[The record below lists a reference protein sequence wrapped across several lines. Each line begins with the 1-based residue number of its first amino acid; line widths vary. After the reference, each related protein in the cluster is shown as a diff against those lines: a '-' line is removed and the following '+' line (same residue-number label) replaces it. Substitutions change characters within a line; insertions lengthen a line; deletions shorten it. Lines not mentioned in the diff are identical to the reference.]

1 MKHIP
6 LNAGEYRAIA
16 GLGML
21 YAFRMLGL
29 FMVLPVL
36 ALYARDLE
44 GSTPF
49 LIGIALGGYG
59 LAQAIFQ
66 IPFGT
71 LSDRLGR
78 KQIIAFG
85 LLLFFAGSVVA
96 ALSTS
101 IYGVIAGRCLQ
112 GSGAIAGALMALLA
126 DKTRE
131 ETRTTA
137 MAAIGMSIGVAFG
150 IAMALGPFLA
160 EVFGLS
166 GVFWSTALLALVG
179 LLILWRLVPSAPAR
193 QHRDVGID
201 PRQVRK
207 MLFQSE
213 LLRLNFSIFALHAI
227 LTGCFIA
234 LPIRLENLGID
245 AQYHGWVYLP
255 VMAVGFFAMVPLIV
269 AAEKYRHMKMVFMG
283 AVAAMTLAL
292 LGLGETAQTKWVL
305 ILLLLIFFTGFN
317 LMEAMLPSMISKLS
331 PAGAKGT
338 AMGVYS
344 TSQFLGASVGGGLGG
359 AVAGHFGIDAVFLF
373 AAALGAL
380 WFLTILNMTAP
391 KHLSSE
397 VVSLEGKKITD
408 SSACSRELKNIAGIE
423 DALVVREENVAYLK
437 IDRDAIDREALT
449 RWLQIS
455 P

>member
-1 MKHIP
+1 MKHIS
-6 LNAGEYRAIA
+6 LNTDEYRAIA

-36 ALYARDLE
+36 SLYARDLT
-44 GSTPF
+44 GATPF

-66 IPFGT
+66 IPFGA

-78 KQIIAFG
+78 KQIIALG
-85 LLLFFAGSVVA
+85 LLLFFAGSVMA

-101 IYGVIAGRCLQ
+101 IHGVIAGRCLQ

-137 MAAIGMSIGVAFG
+137 MAAIGMSIGLSFAL
-150 IAMALGPFLA
+150 AMALGPFLA
-160 EVFGLS
+160 ELFGLS

-193 QHRDVGID
+193 QHRDVGVD
-201 PRQVRK
+201 PRQLRK
-207 MLFQSE
+207 MLLKPE

-234 LPIRLENLGID
+234 LPLRLESLGIE

-255 VMAVGFFAMVPLIV
+255 VMAAGFFAMIPLII
-269 AAEKYRHMKMVFMG
+269 AAEKYRHMKAVFMG
-283 AVAAMTLAL
+283 AVAAITLAL
-292 LGLGETAQTKWVL
+292 LAIGETGHTRWLL
-305 ILLLLIFFTGFN
+305 ITLLLVFFTGFN
-317 LMEAMLPSMISKLS
+317 LMEAMLPSLISKLS

-344 TSQFLGASVGGGLGG
+344 TSQFLGASIGGVAGG

-380 WFLTILNMTAP
+380 WFLAILNMAVP
-391 KHLSSE
+391 RHLSSE
-397 VVSLEGKKITD
+397 IVSLKDRNVINIRE
-408 SSACSRELKNIAGIE
+408 SSEQLKRIAGIE
-423 DALVVREENVAYLK
+423 DVLIVEEEGVAYLK

-449 RWLQIS
+449 QWLKTS
-455 P
+455 S

>member
-1 MKHIP
+1 MKRIS
-6 LNAGEYRAIA
+6 LNAGEYRAIT
-16 GLGML
+16 GLGIL

-36 ALYARDLE
+36 ALYARELE
-44 GSTPF
+44 GATPF

-59 LAQAIFQ
+59 LTQAILQ

-71 LSDRLGR
+71 LSDRVGR
-78 KQIIAFG
+78 KQIIALG

-150 IAMALGPFLA
+150 VAMALGPFLA
-160 EVFGLS
+160 EIFGLS
-166 GVFWSTALLALVG
+166 GVFWSTALLALIG
-179 LLILWRLVPSAPAR
+179 MLILWQLVPSAPAR
-193 QHRDVGID
+193 QHRDVGVD
-201 PRQVRK
+201 PRQLTK
-207 MLFQSE
+207 MLFQRD
-213 LLRLNFSIFALHAI
+213 LLRLNFSIFSLHAI

-234 LPIRLENLGID
+234 LPLRLESLGID

-255 VMAVGFFAMVPLIV
+255 VMAAGFFAMVPLII
-269 AAEKYRHMKMVFMG
+269 AAEKYRHMKVVFMG
-283 AVAAMTLAL
+283 AVAAITMALLAL
-292 LGLGETAQTKWVL
+292 GEIGHAKWSL
-305 ILLLLIFFTGFN
+305 ILLLLVFFTGFN

-344 TSQFLGASVGGGLGG
+344 TCQFLGASVGGGLGG

-373 AAALGAL
+373 AAVLAAL
-380 WFLTILNMTAP
+380 WFLAIVNMKVP
-391 KHLSSE
+391 RHLSSE
-397 VVSLEGKKITD
+397 IISLQG
-408 SSACSRELKNIAGIE
+408 KNIADSSECSRQLQGIE
-423 DALVVREENVAYLK
+423 GIEEALIVREEGVAYLK
-437 IDRDAIDREALT
+437 VDRDSIDREALR
-449 RWLQIS
+449 RWLQS
-455 P
+455 S

>member
-1 MKHIP
+1 MKHIS
-6 LNAGEYRAIA
+6 LNTGEYRAIA

-36 ALYARDLE
+36 SLYARELN
-44 GSTPF
+44 GATPF

-66 IPFGT
+66 IPFGA

-85 LLLFFAGSVVA
+85 LLLFFAGSVMA

-137 MAAIGMSIGVAFG
+137 MAAIGMSIGLAFAL
-150 IAMALGPFLA
+150 AMALGPFLA
-160 EVFGLS
+160 ELFGLS

-193 QHRDVGID
+193 QHRDVGVD
-201 PRQVRK
+201 PGQLGK
-207 MLFQSE
+207 MLFQRE

-234 LPIRLENLGID
+234 LPLRLESLGIE
-245 AQYHGWVYLP
+245 AQNHGWVYLP
-255 VMAVGFFAMVPLIV
+255 VMAAGFFIMIPLII
-269 AAEKYRHMKMVFMG
+269 AAEKYRHMKVVFMG

-292 LGLGETAQTKWVL
+292 MAMSEAGDSRWLL
-305 ILLLLIFFTGFN
+305 ITLLLVFFTGFN
-317 LMEAMLPSMISKLS
+317 LMEAMLPSLISKLS

-344 TSQFLGASVGGGLGG
+344 TSQFLGASLGGGLGG

-373 AAALGAL
+373 AAALGSL
-380 WFLTILNMTAP
+380 WFLSILNMATP

-397 VVSLEGKKITD
+397 IISLKGKNIIN
-408 SSACSRELKNIAGIE
+408 SREYSDQLKSIE
-423 DALVVREENVAYLK
+423 GVEDVLVVEEENVAYLK
-437 IDRDAIDREALT
+437 IDRDNIDRETLT
-449 RWLQIS
+449 RWLQTS
-455 P
+455 S